1 MRGAFAYTGRTDM
14 KIKILLI
21 LIILLV
27 IPRIV
32 RAQNVQQFPRIN
44 LTFNGSATA
53 ETLNLGGWTRL
64 RLMSP
69 APPLS
74 LANEARWYFDGT
86 NIRISENGGAYR
98 IIGAG
103 NGTVTSVGL
112 STPGVIFS
120 VSGSPVTTTGTLA
133 LGLLTQTANTA
144 LRGPATGAA
153 ATPTFRTMV
162 SADIPNGII
171 TFPQWASNGCADQQ
185 LPKWNTATTSWICA
199 ADLTTPGGTGW
210 FTTGNT
216 LGAAGAKLG
225 ALDAFAYDIVGNNV
239 SVATVSAASN
249 ITFHNIT
256 QSDATTTHGFQT
268 TSTSSGFSG
277 GYYKMGQRAAITT
290 GPGLPGATESVIYMD
305 SADGH
310 VYLKEGTAAAFRV
323 GSFAGAVQTYMQWT
337 AKQATQPTTG
347 FASFD
352 VRNDHPLIAFT
363 DGVTEA
369 AIWEGFIPEQWD
381 GTTFEIHFFWS
392 AATATTG
399 NVRWECA
406 VERNEISGTDIDA
419 DSFGTVVLVTT
430 TTATVAGALK
440 TTACSM
446 NTAAIRDNIV
456 AGDAMRIRVRRIG
469 ADAADTMT
477 GDAQILVVQ
486 VRHP

>member
-1 MRGAFAYTGRTDM
+1 MRFKTFL
-14 KIKILLI
+14 ILLMLA
-21 LIILLV
+21 LIPV
-27 IPRIV
+27 KV
-32 RAQNVQQFPRIN
+32 RAQNIQQFPRMN

-64 RLMSP
+64 RLMTF
-69 APPLS
+69 APPIS
-74 LANEARWYFDGT
+74 LTGEARWYFDGT

-112 STPGVIFS
+112 SSPGVIFS
-120 VSGSPVTTTGTLA
+120 VSGSPVTNTGTLA
-133 LGLLTQTANTA
+133 LGLLTQAANTA

-171 TFPQWASNGCADQQ
+171 TFPQWASNGCADGQI
-185 LPKWNTATTSWICA
+185 PKYTVATTSWGCA

-225 ALDAFAYDIVGNNV
+225 SLDAFAYDIVGNNV
-239 SVATVSAASN
+239 SLATVSTNAN

-268 TSTSSGFSG
+268 TSTSSGFYG
-277 GYYKMGQRAAITT
+277 GYFKMGQRTAITS
-290 GPGLPGATESVIYMD
+290 GPGLPGASESVFYMD

-323 GSFAGAVQTYMQWT
+323 GSFAGAIQTYVQWT
-337 AKQATQPTTG
+337 AKQATQPTAA

-352 VRNDHPLIAFT
+352 IRNDHPVIAFS

-369 AIWEGFIPEQWD
+369 ALWEGVIPEQWD
-381 GTTFEIHFFWS
+381 GTTLEVQFAWTGG
-392 AATATTG
+392 AAITG

-406 VERNEISGTDIDA
+406 MERNDTATDIDA

-430 TTATVAGALK
+430 TTG
-440 TTACSM
+440 TTAGQPRYTTCSM
-446 NTAAIRDNIV
+446 STAAIRDNV
-456 AGDAMRIRVRRIG
+456 LAGEAFRLRIRRIG

-477 GDAQILVVQ
+477 ADAQIMTVQ